1 MRGTHRFI
9 TIGVALS
16 CTAAITQAGTFALGY
31 GGGISFTSTHTES
44 VPGSGIFDIGVDDTF
59 YFEPGAGGWEKVLLP
74 PSQGFIPGQIYCV
87 NEWFTF
93 CPPPTGGPSQ
103 PLEDWHEIISVGP
116 DGNPWDIWVTD
127 LGDPVISFDPDTR
140 EPVPGLQF
148 MISTDGTELW
158 FDFDPIDIGPDGIT
172 LHITKYFRYT
182 GSTVSFNPVTIT
194 QYPTPTPSSIA
205 LLGIAGIITCRRKR

>member
-9 TIGVALS
+9 TIGAALS

-127 LGDPVISFDPDTR
+127 LGDPVISFDPDSR

-148 MISTDGTELW
+148 MISTDGTGLW
-158 FDFDPIDIGPDGIT
+158 FDFDPIDIGPGGVT

-205 LLGIAGIITCRRKR
+205 LFGIAGIITCRRKR

>member
-16 CTAAITQAGTFALGY
+16 CTAAITQAGNFALGY
-31 GGGISFTSTHTES
+31 GGGVSFTSTHTES
-44 VPGSGIFDIGVDDTF
+44 VPGSGIYDIGVNDTF

-74 PSQGFIPGQIYCV
+74 PSQGFIPGQIYCI

-103 PLEDWHEIISVGP
+103 PLEDWHEIISFGP
-116 DGNPWDIWVTD
+116 DGNPWDVWVTD
-127 LGDPVISFDPDTR
+127 LGDPVISFDPDSR

-148 MISTDGTELW
+148 MISTDGTGLW
-158 FDFDPIDIGPDGIT
+158 FDFDPIDIGPGGVT
-172 LHITKYFRYT
+172 LHISKYFRYT
-182 GSTVSFNPVTIT
+182 GSTVSFDPVTIT
-194 QYPTPTPSSIA
+194 QYPTPTPNSIA
-205 LLGIAGIITCRRKR
+205 LFGIAGIITWRRKR